1 MSYSEADTKAKLITP
16 KLKDSG
22 WDECNITR
30 EYYFTDGRKQA
41 GGARGEK
48 KFVDYLLHY
57 QGINLAIVE
66 AKKEGINYKQGLQ
79 QAIDYAKALNVDYVY
94 STNGH
99 NILEYHI
106 STGQSQDIDDFPT
119 PRELFER
126 KYPNINKVRQNVVT
140 QEFFSD
146 GTKTLRY
153 YQKIA
158 VQKTIDAISSGQD
171 RILLTLATG
180 TGKTYIAFQI
190 AYRLLEAR
198 WRKNDIGNKKPRI
211 LYLADRNILID
222 QAINEFNPIENDCKR
237 IQGKLIKKNGGKVP
251 LSSNVFFAIYQ
262 AVAENK
268 NRQYLATDSEDDSL
282 TAYYKQYP
290 ADFFDLI
297 IIDECHRGS
306 ANDDS
311 SWRDIIEYFSSA
323 VHLGLTATPKRDV
336 NGVTYDY
343 FGEPIYEYSLKDGI
357 NDGFLTPYKVK
368 RITTNIDEYRPN
380 THDSVDGDLP
390 NKVYSISDWE
400 KTITSQQRHELIAN
414 TILDNINKMD
424 KTIVFCKNQP
434 HALEL
439 KLAIDRFKKVKNPDY
454 CVRVTSE
461 EGQIGRDYLE
471 HFQDNDKDIPV
482 ILTSSKMLTTG
493 VDAKNVRNIVLT
505 APIESMIEFK
515 QIIGRGTRT
524 FEGKDFFTIL
534 DFVKASDKFYDKDWD
549 GVADVV
555 THVKADGKPK
565 EDAKEIKEVDPI
577 ENLKDKD
584 DEPKKYEPI
593 NITIKGR
600 KLKELDIET
609 SYVGVDGRPIATQEY
624 LEQLIGVL
632 GKYCQN
638 NEQALKDAW
647 ANPKHRQTLLDKLE
661 EMLSFGQNI
670 ENIKA
675 IFKAKDSDIYDVLN
689 HLVFSKDIIT
699 REQRAVAAESSEFI
713 QQLQNAKARE
723 FLLFVLDKYK
733 KDGVV
738 ELELKKLP
746 SLVELSGLGTMS
758 EIKDCFGGV
767 TQMQE
772 NYLQLQR
779 EIYR

>member
-16 KLKDSG
+16 KLKNSG
-22 WDECNITR
+22 WDERNITR

-79 QAIDYAKALNVDYVY
+79 QAIDYAKALSVDYVY

-146 GTKTLRY
+146 GTKTPRY

-251 LSSNVFFAIYQ
+251 LSGNVFFAIYQ

-336 NGVTYDY
+336 NGDTYDY

-380 THDSVDGDLP
+380 THDSVDGNLP
-390 NKVYSISDWE
+390 NKVYGISDWE
-400 KTITSQQRHELIAN
+400 KTITSQQRHELIAK

-439 KLAIDRFKKVKNPDY
+439 KLAIDRFKK
-454 CVRVTSE
+454 
-461 EGQIGRDYLE
+461 
-471 HFQDNDKDIPV
+471 
-482 ILTSSKMLTTG
+482 
-493 VDAKNVRNIVLT
+493 
-505 APIESMIEFK
+505 
-515 QIIGRGTRT
+515 
-524 FEGKDFFTIL
+524 
-534 DFVKASDKFYDKDWD
+534 
-549 GVADVV
+549 
-555 THVKADGKPK
+555 
-565 EDAKEIKEVDPI
+565 
-577 ENLKDKD
+577 
-584 DEPKKYEPI
+584 
-593 NITIKGR
+593 
-600 KLKELDIET
+600 
-609 SYVGVDGRPIATQEY
+609 
-624 LEQLIGVL
+624 
-632 GKYCQN
+632 
-638 NEQALKDAW
+638 
-647 ANPKHRQTLLDKLE
+647 
-661 EMLSFGQNI
+661 
-670 ENIKA
+670 
-675 IFKAKDSDIYDVLN
+675 
-689 HLVFSKDIIT
+689 
-699 REQRAVAAESSEFI
+699 
-713 QQLQNAKARE
+713 
-723 FLLFVLDKYK
+723 
-733 KDGVV
+733 
-738 ELELKKLP
+738 
-746 SLVELSGLGTMS
+746 
-758 EIKDCFGGV
+758 
-767 TQMQE
+767 
-772 NYLQLQR
+772 
-779 EIYR
+779 

>member
-22 WDECNITR
+22 WDERNITR

-66 AKKEGINYKQGLQ
+66 AKKEDVNYKQGLQ
-79 QAIDYAKALNVDYVY
+79 QAIDYAKTLNVDYVY

-106 STGQSQDIDDFPT
+106 PTGQSQDIDKFPT

-140 QEFFSD
+140 QEFFAD
-146 GTKTLRY
+146 GTKTPRY

-158 VQKTIDAISSGQD
+158 VQKTIDAISSGQV

-251 LSSNVFFAIYQ
+251 LSGNVFFAIYQ

-268 NRQYLATDSEDDSL
+268 NRQYLSTDSEDDSL

-290 ADFFDLI
+290 TDFFDLI

-311 SWRDIIEYFSSA
+311 SWREIIEYFSSA

-336 NGVTYDY
+336 NGDTYDY

-390 NKVYSISDWE
+390 NKVYGISDWE

-454 CVRVTSE
+454 CVRVTSD

-471 HFQDNDKDIPV
+471 QFQDNDKDIPV

-534 DFVKASDKFYDKDWD
+534 DFVKASDKFYDKEWD

-555 THVKADGKPK
+555 TDVKADGKPK
-565 EDAKEIKEVDPI
+565 DDVKEIKEKDPI
-577 ENLKDKD
+577 ENLKEKD
-584 DEPKKYEPI
+584 DESKKYEPI

-600 KLKELDIET
+600 KLKVLDIET

-638 NEQALKDAW
+638 DEQALKDAW
-647 ANPKHRQTLLDKLE
+647 ANPQYRQTLLDKLE

-670 ENIKA
+670 DNIKA

-689 HLVFSKDIIT
+689 HLVFSKDILT

-713 QQLQNAKARE
+713 QRLQNAKARE

-738 ELELKKLP
+738 ELEQKRLP
-746 SLVELSGLGTMS
+746 SLVELSGLGTVS
-758 EIKDCFGGV
+758 ELANDFGGMA
-767 TQMQE
+767 QLKE
-772 NYLQLQR
+772 SYLQLQR